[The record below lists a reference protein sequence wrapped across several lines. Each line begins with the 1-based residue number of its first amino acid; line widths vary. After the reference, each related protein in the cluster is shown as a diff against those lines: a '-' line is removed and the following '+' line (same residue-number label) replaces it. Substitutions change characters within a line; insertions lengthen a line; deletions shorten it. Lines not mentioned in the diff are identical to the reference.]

1 VLDSGSAVSPSS
13 DRVPIMILT
22 GFLGSGKTSI
32 LLEHLSKPESARTA
46 VIVNEFGREQIDGD
60 LITHAGGGIFLETT
74 TGCLCCSISG
84 DVREALID
92 LSGKISSGEMAPVDQ
107 VIIETTGRA
116 DPSRLCHAMANDSRL
131 RAFYRIAGVV
141 TVLDALRGEYW
152 FDRYEE
158 ARRQVALADT
168 IVFSK
173 TDLIE
178 DPVSRGELKAL
189 EARLRQ
195 FNPLAETLA
204 RDVSGTSGVL
214 CAQRC
219 DSRRRQGPEPPAHK
233 PLSGHSAA
241 SFSVNFDAPV
251 SFETLRSG
259 LSNLGERFGRNL
271 LRVKGLVNLTDGS
284 ERAALIQGVCGQF
297 EFHCP
302 GVAPKGSRLV
312 FITENLSPGD
322 VITALEEDGLR
333 MMRVAHGDV

>member
-1 VLDSGSAVSPSS
+1 M
-13 DRVPIMILT
+13 PIMILT
-22 GFLGSGKTSI
+22 GFLGSGKTSL
-32 LLEHLSKPESARTA
+32 LLEHLRKPETARTA

-60 LITHAGGGIFLETT
+60 LVTHAGDGILLETT

-107 VIIETTGRA
+107 VIIETTGLA
-116 DPSRLCHAMANDSRL
+116 DPSRLCHAVANDSRL
-131 RAFYRIAGVV
+131 KAFYRIAGVV
-141 TVLDALRGEYW
+141 TVLDALRGEYG

-178 DPVSRGELKAL
+178 DPVSRRELEAL

-195 FNPLAETLA
+195 FNPLAETVR
-204 RDVSGTSGVL
+204 RDVSDASRAL
-214 CAQRC
+214 CARLC
-219 DSRRRQGPEPPAHK
+219 DYRPRQGLEPPAHE

-251 SFETLRSG
+251 SLETLRSG

-271 LRVKGLVNLTDGS
+271 LRVKGLVDLTDGS
-284 ERAALIQGVCGQF
+284 ESAALIQGVCGQF
-297 EFHCP
+297 EFQRT
-302 GVAPKGSRLV
+302 GVAPNGSRLV

-322 VITALEEDGLR
+322 VIAALDRAGLH
-333 MMRVAHGDV
+333 MSEVAHGDT